1 MSKQPYI
8 PLYLGDWTQDTD
20 GLTIEAEGAW
30 LRVIFK
36 CWRNS
41 GDFTATVEILARI
54 CKVDCSKFAS
64 ILLEWKMNNICDV
77 IEHDNVLITL
87 TSRRM
92 KTDIAKSAVKALS
105 GSKGGKVAQAKIKQN
120 ENSAKA
126 NSDIDNDI
134 VIDTDNSIELKLKES
149 LNEIYIDQQR
159 PKWAHIDF
167 DFELNSFLEKVRGS
181 PDDYLTRDNSGI
193 KLAFQYQLRNAKPKG
208 KNGKSTDKGTEHANS
223 LLEGYKRRH
232 GSPTG

>member
-8 PLYLGDWTQDTD
+8 PLYTGDYLKATRR
-20 GLTIEAEGAW
+20 LPLEVRGAW
-30 LRVIFK
+30 V
-36 CWRNS
+36 
-41 GDFTATVEILARI
+41 DILIYMWENRERGTI
-54 CKVDCSKFAS
+54 TGTIDEFAS
-64 ILLEWKMNNICDV
+64 MLSCNIEQASFVIGLLQQKDVCDY
-77 IEHDNVLITL
+77 ELLKGGLIKL
-87 TSRRM
+87 ISRRM
-92 KTDIAKSAVKALS
+92 VREAEISEKRAGAGKKGMESRYSEICNNKTPNKTVT
-105 GSKGGKVAQAKIKQN
+105 
-120 ENSAKA
+120 

-134 VIDTDNSIELKLKES
+134 VIDTDNGIELKLKES

-208 KNGKSTDKGTEHANS
+208 KNGKPANKATEHANS
-223 LLEGYKRRH
+223 LLEGYKRRN
-232 GSPTG
+232 G